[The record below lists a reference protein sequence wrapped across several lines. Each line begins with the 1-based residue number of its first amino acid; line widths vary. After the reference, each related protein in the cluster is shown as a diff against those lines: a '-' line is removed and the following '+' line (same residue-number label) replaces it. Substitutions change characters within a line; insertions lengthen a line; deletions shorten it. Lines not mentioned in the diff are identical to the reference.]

1 MTRNTKLTLHVRSS
15 CCSKCVTARILL
27 IMVAWTV
34 VMDLFFFKI
43 IFWGFLPLFDRKQ
56 GQRDG
61 CDMQRRSPLGSNQG
75 RCNYV
80 ACALTIW
87 LLGRYVGMNHYV
99 VWVQWINSCKQMK
112 KKKNYTNYMPL
123 HWRFTVWTMTAS
135 VIGDAAFSMSVRCM
149 VGVHLVLTICKSRRK
164 CKRQK

>member
-112 KKKNYTNYMPL
+112 KKKTTQTTCLCIGGLPSGL
-123 HWRFTVWTMTAS
+123 WLPQWLETLLSACQSDVW
-135 VIGDAAFSMSVRCM
+135 
-149 VGVHLVLTICKSRRK
+149 LVYILY
-164 CKRQK
+164 

>member
-87 LLGRYVGMNHYV
+87 LLGCYVGMNHYV
-99 VWVQWINSCKQMK
+99 VWFQWINSCKQMK
-112 KKKNYTNYMPL
+112 KKKKL
-123 HWRFTVWTMTAS
+123 HKLHAFALEVYRLDYDCLSDWR
-135 VIGDAAFSMSVRCM
+135 RCFQHVSQM
-149 VGVHLVLTICKSRRK
+149 YGWCTSCINNM
-164 CKRQK
+164 QI